1 MVNGIAIADIQSGSL
16 YQYGYMERFKRT
28 DCPTVLNLYLLKQ
41 IRSVIEEWLMVY
53 NTGRL
58 HEALNN
64 MTLNI
69 SHPETRSVIFCVNYV
84 LRMA

>member
-1 MVNGIAIADIQSGSL
+1 MFFN
-16 YQYGYMERFKRT
+16 
-28 DCPTVLNLYLLKQ
+28 NLKQ
-41 IRSVIEEWLMVY
+41 IRSAIEEWLMVY

-69 SHPETRSVIFCVNYV
+69 SHTETRSVIFCVNYV